1 MDQLT
6 MRNNEMKKELDL
18 RAEEIKELQ
27 MSNNSSV
34 NRESSDAVQKLRFE
48 SQQMYQRLVEEQAKT
63 SELDKQ
69 NKKLQKY
76 ESIVSISVLKNWLN
90 KVKC

>member
-6 MRNNEMKKELDL
+6 MRNNEMKKDLDL
-18 RAEEIKELQ
+18 KNEQIKELQ
-27 MSNNSSV
+27 MSSNSTA
-34 NRESSDAVQKLRFE
+34 NRESSDAVQKLRSE
-48 SQQMYQRLVEEQAKT
+48 NQQMYQRLVEEQAKT

-76 ESIVSISVLKNWLN
+76 ESIVRISVL
-90 KVKC
+90 